1 MSCLFTKSFMIFK
14 AQCAT
19 LAVDISGRPV
29 DRVYVNYHQSMKK
42 PIDKDQLSMKKL
54 FSLNVFIVYVYVNLG
69 RSMLFNFVIDL
80 KSIRLQILVS
90 HTELSTRRL
99 LFQ

>member
-1 MSCLFTKSFMIFK
+1 MCE
-14 AQCAT
+14 
-19 LAVDISGRPV
+19 ISGRPV
-29 DRVYVNYHQSMKK
+29 DGVYVNYHQSMKK
-42 PIDKDQLSMKKL
+42 PIDKDRLSMKKL

-90 HTELSTRRL
+90 HTESHDDNSISVG
-99 LFQ
+99 